1 MAGDKERERQAMPS
15 SIVDYY
21 QARAPEFE
29 AVYDRP
35 ERQEDLA
42 RLKAWLAEETRGRTI
57 LEVACGTG
65 YWTAIAAGT
74 ARTIVATDL
83 NPGPLA
89 FARAKGLGAHVT
101 FAEADAFALPDQG
114 AAFDV
119 GMAHFWWSH
128 VSVADQR
135 RFLEHFAS
143 KLLPGAK
150 LLMMDNNYVAKSMS
164 PVSRRDAL
172 GNTYQVRRLE
182 SGAEYEIVKNFPST
196 ADLKRALAP
205 VSVAVEVLQLPYYWA
220 LSATL
225 A

>member
-1 MAGDKERERQAMPS
+1 MGS
-15 SIVDYY
+15 SITDYY

-29 AVYDRP
+29 AVYVKP

-42 RLKAWLAEETRGRTI
+42 RLKAWLAEEARGRTI

-65 YWTAIAAGT
+65 YWTAIAADS
-74 ARTIVATDL
+74 ARAIVATDL
-83 NPGPLA
+83 NQGPLA
-89 FARAKGLGAHVT
+89 LARGKGLGAHVR
-101 FAEADAFALPDQG
+101 FEEADAFALPDYG
-114 AAFDV
+114 MGFDA

-143 KLLPGAK
+143 RLLPGAK
-150 LLMMDNNYVAKSMS
+150 LLMMDNNYVARSMT
-164 PVSRRDAL
+164 PISRHDAL

-196 ADLKRALAP
+196 EDLQRALTP
-205 VSVAVEVLQLPYYWA
+205 VCARVDVLQLPHYWA
-220 LSATL
+220 VSATL
-225 A
+225 G